1 MKTTRQ
7 NERSFTLVEMIVAMG
22 VLAILTFLLF
32 SVLNETTRAISMSA
46 GRTRVYTDLRVVVD
60 QLSRDLQQSVKDNR
74 YNCFYGYPYRLNFVA
89 TIDNNSGNEEAE
101 VGYIWNSSNF
111 TFCKSLQFSTRNSIA
126 NTNWEISEAQTNSG
140 TQWQN
145 TPATNNPD
153 VNEYVSILD
162 NVQSVVFTYRD
173 TNFNTNATWVF
184 FSKGSNLPAYVQTV
198 ISVCD
203 PQDVI
208 RYQGVASVPSWL
220 LRTFTNEVYVP
231 RQQ

>member
-22 VLAILTFLLF
+22 VLSILTFLLF

-74 YNCFYGYPYRLNFVA
+74 YNCFYGRSNAVIFVA
-89 TIDNNSGNEEAE
+89 TIDNKTGNEEAE

-111 TFCKSLQFSTRNSIA
+111 TFCKSLQFSMRNSIA

-145 TPATNNPD
+145 TPKTNNID
-153 VNEYVSILD
+153 LNEYVTILD
-162 NVQSVVFTYRD
+162 NVQSVRFVYRD
-173 TNFNTNATWVF
+173 TNFATNTTWTF
-184 FSKGSNLPAYVQTV
+184 ISKGSNLPAYVQTV

-208 RYQGVASVPSWL
+208 RCRGVPFVPTSR
-220 LRTFTNEVYVP
+220 LRVFTNEVYVP